1 MKTLHSDKFVCPQLR
16 GQGKQF
22 FDLMKSELFGWSSKQ
37 GDVMGMLLLS
47 SVCYCRRINTAPEF
61 KEMICF
67 TFKFNTESK
76 QTAKAKTT
84 SEQVGEF

>member
-1 MKTLHSDKFVCPQLR
+1 MKMKTLHSDKFVCPQLR

-61 KEMICF
+61 ISFIFAF
-67 TFKFNTESK
+67 TCALGFAQGQKLKMSF
-76 QTAKAKTT
+76 
-84 SEQVGEF
+84 